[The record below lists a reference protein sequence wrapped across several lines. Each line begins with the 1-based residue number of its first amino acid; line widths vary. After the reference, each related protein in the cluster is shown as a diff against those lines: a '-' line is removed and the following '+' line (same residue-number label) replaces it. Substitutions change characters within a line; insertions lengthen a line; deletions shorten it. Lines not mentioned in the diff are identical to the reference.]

1 MTMDEFVTLIELK
14 SPPAPQDQLE
24 AFEAELGARLPD
36 DYRQFLAR
44 TNGGVIRG
52 WYRFKGR
59 TPGGGL
65 EYAYLHHVGGFRE
78 ELHFSLGFHRGSCLN
93 PESVFPTA
101 LLWIMDDPGGNG
113 ICIGLAGEQRGK
125 VYFWIHDELPDP
137 EEWDGR
143 VETASNVILLAESFT
158 GFVAGIGPRDD
169 DDE

>member
-1 MTMDEFVTLIELK
+1 MTLDEFVTLIDLK

-24 AFEAELGARLPD
+24 AFEAELGSRLPN

-59 TPGGGL
+59 TPRG
-65 EYAYLHHVGGFRE
+65 EMWSTYLHHVCGFRE
-78 ELHFSLGFHRGSCLN
+78 EPHFSLRFNRGCCLSAESGFPH
-93 PESVFPTA
+93 A

-113 ICIGLAGEQRGK
+113 ICIGLTGDQRGK

-137 EEWDGR
+137 EAWDGR
-143 VETASNVILLAESFT
+143 VESASNVILLAESFT
-158 GFVAGIGPRDD
+158 EFVANIGPGDD